1 MGKLLERF
9 RKFKTRERVLLIVS
23 IIVLFYIGIDRIV
36 VTPFL
41 KSINETKE
49 RLETQKKLLKKYYS
63 FVINKKQYETRLNDL
78 EQYYLELQ
86 DKFLSEK
93 TEDIASAKLQDII
106 DELADNNDLDVT
118 RSTVLKKEVI
128 NKNPYLIAISINVE
142 INDIDSSQKLQNFL
156 YSIEYNNDKL
166 LFIDDIKI
174 KTLGLSVI
182 KGATVS
188 STFTAIASIEME
200 EKS

>member
-23 IIVLFYIGIDRIV
+23 IIVLFYIGVDRIV

-106 DELADNNDLDVT
+106 DELADNNGLDVT

>member
-106 DELADNNDLDVT
+106 DELADNNGLDVT

>member
-63 FVINKKQYETRLNDL
+63 FIINKKQYETRLNDL

-106 DELADNNDLDVT
+106 DELADNNGLDVT
-118 RSTVLKKEVI
+118 RSSVLKKEVI

>member
-106 DELADNNDLDVT
+106 DELADNNGLDVT

-182 KGATVS
+182 KGATVY

>member
-1 MGKLLERF
+1 MGKLLDRF
-9 RKFKTRERVLLIVS
+9 RKFKTRERVLLIIS

-49 RLETQKKLLKKYYS
+49 RLETQKKLLTKYHS
-63 FVINKKQYETRLNDL
+63 FITNKKHYETRLTDL
-78 EQYYLELQ
+78 EQYYIELR

-106 DELADNNDLDVT
+106 DELADKNGLDVT

-128 NKNPYLIAISINVE
+128 NKAPYLIAISINVE

-156 YSIEYNNDKL
+156 YSIEHNIDTL
-166 LFIDDIKI
+166 LFIDDIRI

-188 STFTAIASIEME
+188 STFTAIASIEN
-200 EKS
+200 KS